1 MKIALVGLGRTGRIV
16 AQYLLEQDALSM
28 VLCKPNNL
36 NANRDLGEILNIK
49 PTGIILETTA
59 HLERKLFHKK
69 PDVLIDFSIH
79 HFLKE
84 NIHTLAKCGV
94 NVVTAVTEYD
104 RAEIEKFKSL
114 ADKGNIGIV
123 MAPNITYGVNV
134 LMLMA
139 EIAAEILGDYDFDV
153 FEEHHKYKKDRPSGT
168 AIKIANKIR
177 NRLAI
182 PKEIPEHVVR
192 SGGIVGKHKVLIC
205 GEFDKIEISHES
217 FSRIAFAQGAYK
229 AAQFIAGKTGFYEMS
244 DIFEVERQR
253 RRRQNVV
260 MHEQAIVLEK
270 EDPA

>member
-16 AQYLLEQDALSM
+16 AEYLWEQDSLAM
-28 VLCKPNNL
+28 VLCKPNSL
-36 NANRDLGEILNIK
+36 SANRDLGELLNIK
-49 PTGIILETTA
+49 PTGIMLETTA

-69 PDVLIDFSIH
+69 PDVLIDFSSH

-104 RAEIEKFKSL
+104 RAEIEKFKAL

-168 AIKIANKIR
+168 AMKIANKIR
-177 NRLAI
+177 SGLSI
-182 PKEIPEHVVR
+182 QKEIPEHVVR
-192 SGGIVGKHKVLIC
+192 AGGIVGKHKVLIC

-217 FSRIAFAQGAYK
+217 FSRVAFAQGAYK

-244 DIFEVERQR
+244 DIFEAERRQR
-253 RRRQNVV
+253 RQHAA
-260 MHEQAIVLEK
+260 MHQQPIELEK